1 MIMRS
6 WIADF
11 LFISLEQVMRNEVI
25 NMSRARDKEKI
36 WTSWV
41 GYSIAGRIIRW
52 EYLRRHDH
60 EKLFTMQNPRR
71 DNGCMVLSHI
81 ETKLKKNE
89 QKKKW
94 FNLLRLV
101 LSPNEL
107 IMTVF
112 KHRQTPSVFGIGLFP
127 ARGSLVQYS
136 ANSQNISGK
145 SNLCSLGQS

>member
-6 WIADF
+6 RIADF

-71 DNGCMVLSHI
+71 DNGCMVLSPHWNKT
-81 ETKLKKNE
+81 EKERTKEKM
-89 QKKKW
+89 
-94 FNLLRLV
+94 
-101 LSPNEL
+101 
-107 IMTVF
+107 I
-112 KHRQTPSVFGIGLFP
+112 
-127 ARGSLVQYS
+127 
-136 ANSQNISGK
+136 
-145 SNLCSLGQS
+145 